1 MNPFFFPR
9 LGGIERRIYHL
20 GRELAARGHRVTVL
34 TGGGP
39 GSSARPGEAPGPVRE
54 RMAGFDVVR
63 LPTRALPIR
72 WDPPVERAAGVGDA
86 LAALGPDLVDFHYRW
101 APEWT
106 RAVER
111 SGAPWVFTWHNQ
123 FGEGSGLLRP
133 LSLLNDAGYRRR
145 VQAGARAIVCVSGH
159 IRRELEGR
167 RFAPQGL
174 EVVANGSQRPE
185 AGGPEWQAD
194 DGRPLPESP
203 YFVAVGRLTPEK
215 GNDLV
220 LQAFAHAVALG
231 ADARLVLCGRGPQL
245 GRLRRLA
252 DRLGVAPRVTFG
264 GWVPEA
270 TKWRLLEGAT
280 AMVHMARFESYGI
293 AVAEGVVAGLPVVA
307 ADVGGVAEV
316 VGPAGRM
323 VPAQDVKAAGEA
335 LARLVREPAW
345 RDALAQEARARAATL
360 RWDAVAQRMEQV
372 YAAALCT

>member
-1 MNPFFFPR
+1 VNPFFFPR

-20 GRELAARGHRVTVL
+20 SRELAQRGHEVTVL
-34 TGGGP
+34 TGG
-39 GSSARPGEAPGPVRE
+39 APADAKPIEE

-63 LPTRALPIR
+63 LPTRALPVK
-72 WDPPVERAAGVGDA
+72 WDPPVERARGVAQA
-86 LAALGPDLVDFHYRW
+86 LADLAPDLLDFHYRW

-111 SGAPWVFTWHNQ
+111 GGTPWVFTWHNQ

-145 VQAGARAIVCVSGH
+145 VQAGARSIVCVSDH
-159 IRRELEGR
+159 IRKELEGR
-167 RFAPQGL
+167 RFAPAGL

-185 AGGPEWQAD
+185 VGGPEWQPD
-194 DGRPLPESP
+194 DGRALPAAP
-203 YFVAVGRLTPEK
+203 YFVAVGRLTVEK

-220 LQAFAHAVALG
+220 LRAFAHAARLG

-245 GRLRRLA
+245 EKLQRLA
-252 DRLGVAPRVTFG
+252 ASLGVADRVTFG

-270 TKWRLLEGAT
+270 AKWRLLENAA

-293 AVAEGVVAGLPVVA
+293 AIAEGIVAGLPVVA
-307 ADVGGVAEV
+307 ADVGGVGEV
-316 VGPAGRM
+316 VGPAGQM
-323 VPAQDVKAAGEA
+323 VPAGDVQAAGAA

-345 RDALAQEARARAATL
+345 RAALARKAVERAPGMG
-360 RWDAVAQRMEQV
+360 WSAVADRMERL
-372 YAAALCT
+372 YAAALSN

>member
-1 MNPFFFPR
+1 VNPFFFPR

-20 GRELAARGHRVTVL
+20 GRELASRGHRVTVL
-34 TGGGP
+34 TGGAR
-39 GSSARPGEAPGPVRE
+39 ARPGEAPGPVRE
-54 RMAGFDVVR
+54 RMGGLDVVR
-63 LPTRALPIR
+63 LPTRALPVK
-72 WDPPVERAAGVGDA
+72 WDPPVERARGVAEA
-86 LAALGPDLVDFHYRW
+86 LEVLDPDLIDFHYRW

-111 SGAPWVFTWHNQ
+111 SGTPWVFTWHNQ

-145 VQAGARAIVCVSGH
+145 VQAGARAIVCVSDH

-167 RFAPQGL
+167 RFAPNRL

-185 AGGPEWQAD
+185 QGGPEWQPD
-194 DGRPLPESP
+194 DGRALPAAP
-203 YFVAVGRLTPEK
+203 YFVAVGRLTAEK

-220 LQAFAHAVALG
+220 LRAFAHAVALG

-245 GRLRRLA
+245 AKLQRLA
-252 DRLGVAPRVTFG
+252 ASLGVAERVTFG

-270 TKWRLLEGAT
+270 TKWRLLENAT

-293 AVAEGVVAGLPVVA
+293 AIAEGIVAGLPVVA

-316 VGPAGRM
+316 VGPAGQM
-323 VPAQDVKAAGEA
+323 VPAGDVKAAGEA
-335 LARLVREPAW
+335 LARMARDPAW
-345 RDALAQEARARAATL
+345 RDALAAKATQRAPGMGWAS
-360 RWDAVAQRMEQV
+360 VAERMERV
-372 YAAALCT
+372 YESALA

>member
-34 TGGGP
+34 TGGAP
-39 GSSARPGEAPGPVRE
+39 AGSRGPVHE
-54 RMAGFDVVR
+54 RMDGFDVVR
-63 LPTRALPIR
+63 VPTRRLPVR
-72 WDPPVERAAGVGDA
+72 WDPPVERARGVAQA
-86 LAALGPDLVDFHYRW
+86 LAGLDADLVDFHYRW
-101 APEWT
+101 APEWA
-106 RAVER
+106 RAVGR
-111 SGAPWVFTWHNQ
+111 SGAAWVFTWHNQ

-145 VQAGARAIVCVSGH
+145 VQAGARAVVCVSDH

-167 RFAPQGL
+167 RFRPDRL
-174 EVVANGSQRPE
+174 EVVENGAQRPTP
-185 AGGPEWQAD
+185 GGPEWQPD
-194 DGRPLPESP
+194 DGRALPQAP
-203 YFVAVGRLTPEK
+203 YFVAVGRLTVEK
-215 GNDLV
+215 GNDRV
-220 LQAFAHAVALG
+220 LRAFAHAVRGG

-252 DRLGVAPRVTFG
+252 ASLGVQGRVTFG

-293 AVAEGVVAGLPVVA
+293 AVAEGIVAGLPVVA

-316 VGPAGRM
+316 AGPAGVM
-323 VPAQDVKAAGEA
+323 VPPADAEAAGAA
-335 LARLVREPAW
+335 LARLALDPAW
-345 RDALAQEARARAATL
+345 RGELARRARARAPSLGWAS
-360 RWDAVAQRMEQV
+360 VAQRMEQV
-372 YAAALCT
+372 YARALAS